1 MVKAA
6 KPVQSVTVQSV
17 ERAIAAL
24 RVFFE
29 EAGSVSVTEMVARTG
44 LAPATVHR
52 LLSTLVKAGWV
63 EQDSRSSRYELSEK
77 MLGNA
82 ALAVGSSSLV
92 MHGHQFLTRVTEATG
107 LSSYLAVLIERGSV
121 LLARVPGKTSK
132 SSDFRSGRTL
142 PLHASA
148 SGKLFLAYLPLEERR
163 AVLRAQGELKRITPK
178 TVVDLE
184 LLEEEFDVIRERGWA
199 TDRDGL
205 YEGYLSAAVPV
216 RKAGGR
222 VVAALCCGGWPS
234 AAEADAFEE
243 TILRELIPAAEE
255 FSRVFGQFEPW

>member
-1 MVKAA
+1 MVRAA
-6 KPVQSVTVQSV
+6 KPAQSVTVQSV
-17 ERAIAAL
+17 ERAISAL

-29 EAGSVSVTEMVARTG
+29 EAGSVSVTEMVAKTG

-63 EQDSRSSRYELSEK
+63 EQDARNSRYELSEK

-92 MHGHQFLTRVTEATG
+92 MHGHHFLLRVSEATG
-107 LSSYLAVLIERGSV
+107 LNSFLAVLIERGSV
-121 LLARVPGKTSK
+121 LLARVPGKGSK
-132 SSDFRSGRTL
+132 SSDFRVGRTL

-148 SGKLFLAYLPLEERR
+148 SGKLFLAHLPLDERR
-163 AVLRAQGELKRITPK
+163 SLLRAQGELKRITPK
-178 TVVDLE
+178 TVIDLE
-184 LLEEEFDVIRERGWA
+184 LLEEEFDLIRQRGWA
-199 TDRDGL
+199 SDRDGL
-205 YEGYLSAAVPV
+205 YEGYRSAAVPV

-222 VVAALCCGGWPS
+222 IAAALCCGGWS
-234 AAEADAFEE
+234 TADTDEFEE
-243 TILRELIPAAEE
+243 AILRELIPAAEE

>member
-52 LLSTLVKAGWV
+52 LLSTLVNARWV
-63 EQDSRSSRYELSEK
+63 EQAPRRSRYELSEK

-107 LSSYLAVLIERGSV
+107 LNSYLA
-121 LLARVPGKTSK
+121 
-132 SSDFRSGRTL
+132 
-142 PLHASA
+142 
-148 SGKLFLAYLPLEERR
+148 
-163 AVLRAQGELKRITPK
+163 
-178 TVVDLE
+178 
-184 LLEEEFDVIRERGWA
+184 
-199 TDRDGL
+199 
-205 YEGYLSAAVPV
+205 
-216 RKAGGR
+216 
-222 VVAALCCGGWPS
+222 
-234 AAEADAFEE
+234 
-243 TILRELIPAAEE
+243 
-255 FSRVFGQFEPW
+255 